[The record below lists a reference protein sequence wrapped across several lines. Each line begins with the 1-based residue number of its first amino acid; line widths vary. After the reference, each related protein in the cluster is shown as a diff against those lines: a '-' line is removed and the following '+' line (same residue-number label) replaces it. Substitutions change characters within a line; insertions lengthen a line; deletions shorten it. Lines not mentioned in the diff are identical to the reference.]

1 MVIEL
6 YRVRCPDCGIKAEKI
21 EQVQRF
27 EEIVGQACGSAAA
40 RQVARRFGLAE
51 STVGA
56 LDLRYLERWAAATR
70 KPALRS
76 DQDRIRGL
84 QESSLKCE
92 SRRIPGEPE
101 KFGTANFRDKPSLEK
116 CIHAS
121 IQHHPDVKLILRR
134 SLAENTRSYPTGH
147 PLAGG

>member
-21 EQVQRF
+21 EQVQAVRGDCGPGAR
-27 EEIVGQACGSAAA
+27 ECGGAASGAAIRIGGEHGGRARPALSGTMGRRQAQAGAAA
-40 RQVARRFGLAE
+40 
-51 STVGA
+51 
-56 LDLRYLERWAAATR
+56 
-70 KPALRS
+70 

>member
-1 MVIEL
+1 M
-6 YRVRCPDCGIKAEKI
+6 
-21 EQVQRF
+21 
-27 EEIVGQACGSAAA
+27 GQACESAAA

-56 LDLRYLERWAAATR
+56 LDLRYLEQWAAARR

-84 QESSLKCE
+84 QESSLKCG

-101 KFGTANFRDKPSLEK
+101 KFGTAKFRDKPSLEK

>member
-1 MVIEL
+1 VSEVHEVYEREMRDLPCFERRTTVVIEL
-6 YRVRCPDCGIKAEKI
+6 YRVRCPDCGIEAEKV
-21 EQVQRF
+21 EQVQAVR
-27 EEIVGQACGSAAA
+27 GDCGPGVRECGGA
-40 RQVARRFGLAE
+40 QVARRFGLAE

-56 LDLRYLERWAAATR
+56 LDLLYLERWAAARR

-84 QESSLKCE
+84 QESSLKCG

-101 KFGTANFRDKPSLEK
+101 KFGTAKFRDKPSLEK

-121 IQHHPDVKLILRR
+121 HP
-134 SLAENTRSYPTGH
+134 
-147 PLAGG
+147 